1 MRTVALVSYWC
12 RGRCSCCFSFA
23 ALSSSS
29 FSSSSL
35 VLLYEWQSD
44 IAVMYLNKKS
54 MGFLVHAHRRSLRML
69 APTPVLLQLERCS
82 SLCVCVC
89 ATLSYYDPY
98 MYIQVI
104 ELGLSRLEKQRLG
117 LGSEPKRNGMHQK
130 NKSKCHNS
138 CYRKIQEPIFEL
150 LFT

>member
-82 SLCVCVC
+82 SFCVCVC

-104 ELGLSRLEKQRLG
+104 ELGLSRLEKQR